1 MSTHTLIY
9 IYQYN
14 TMSIYYNVYHTHTQ
28 SFDREEFEMEIL
40 RRSSS
45 SICTSGL
52 FSLNADQGVVNVSV
66 DADAGYTCEL
76 FCLFLL
82 FSGPL
87 VHR

>member
-1 MSTHTLIY
+1 
-9 IYQYN
+9 
-14 TMSIYYNVYHTHTQ
+14 MSIYYNVYHTHTQ

-66 DADAGYTCEL
+66 DSDAGYTCEL
-76 FCLFLL
+76 FG
-82 FSGPL
+82 GPPLCIDNWIMVIL
-87 VHR
+87 VCPNGL